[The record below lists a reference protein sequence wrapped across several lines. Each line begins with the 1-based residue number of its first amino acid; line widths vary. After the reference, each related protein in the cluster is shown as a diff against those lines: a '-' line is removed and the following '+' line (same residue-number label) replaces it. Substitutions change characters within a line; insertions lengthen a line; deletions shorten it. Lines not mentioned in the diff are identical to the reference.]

1 MNVPKTEHK
10 ITFLK
15 RYNKISELE
24 QALIA
29 VRQMNFNRIAISVIG
44 NLGDDNMNASKE
56 PELNENELQLF
67 FRKLLGENTDF
78 DTFYNPELGHLFVAG
93 SLVATFLNPIGKSTI
108 GVLSGGPYGILR
120 GLGVSESE
128 AVVSIKKL
136 GNGTYLFVVRG
147 DQLDIE
153 KLENKLKIDKTN

>member
-10 ITFLK
+10 KTFLK
-15 RYNKISELE
+15 LYNQISELE
-24 QALIA
+24 NALIE
-29 VRQMNFNRIAISVIG
+29 VRKMNFNRIAISVIG
-44 NLGDDNMNASKE
+44 NLGDNNMNTSKE
-56 PELNENELQLF
+56 SELIEKELQLF
-67 FRKLLGENTDF
+67 FKKLLGQNTDF

-128 AVVSIKKL
+128 AVLSVKRL
-136 GNGTYLFVVRG
+136 GDGTYLLVVRG
-147 DQLDIE
+147 DRFDIE
-153 KLENKLKIDKTN
+153 KVENKLKIKETH